1 MIPEG
6 MPATV
11 TSCLTLVARRMASRN
26 VYLKKLDIV
35 EALGCANIIA
45 SDKTG
50 TLTKNQMTVTDVWY
64 SNEYITE
71 IPEWRTGE

>member
-1 MIPEG
+1 
-6 MPATV
+6 
-11 TSCLTLVARRMASRN
+11 MASRN